1 MEAAMKKYGVAV
13 QTNADG
19 NVDLMA
25 TMVNCRQALSGL
37 EKTEQAAAI
46 AAIFGK
52 NAMSGWSAIVNA
64 SEDDFYKLTEAIY
77 LSLIHI

>member
-1 MEAAMKKYGVAV
+1 M

-25 TMVNCRQALSGL
+25 TMENCRTALGGL

-46 AAIFGK
+46 AAIFGT

-64 SEDDFYKLTEAIY
+64 SEEDF
-77 LSLIHI
+77 